1 MVAMTERELKSQQNE
16 SLIFYRINT
25 VILFK
30 HMFRPLF
37 KIAFF
42 WTSLVVQWL
51 KVCPAMRETQVQS
64 LVWEDPTY
72 LGAAK
77 PIHHKY

>member
-16 SLIFYRINT
+16 SLIFYRMNT

-30 HMFRPLF
+30 HMFWPLF

-51 KVCPAMRETQVQS
+51 KICLSMQQTQVQS

-72 LGAAK
+72 LGATK

>member
-25 VILFK
+25 VISFK
-30 HMFRPLF
+30 HMFWPLF

-51 KVCPAMRETQVQS
+51 KICLSMQQTQVQS

-72 LGAAK
+72 LGATK

>member
-1 MVAMTERELKSQQNE
+1 MVAMTERELKFQQNE
-16 SLIFYRINT
+16 SLIFYGINA

-51 KVCPAMRETQVQS
+51 KVCPAMQETQVQS